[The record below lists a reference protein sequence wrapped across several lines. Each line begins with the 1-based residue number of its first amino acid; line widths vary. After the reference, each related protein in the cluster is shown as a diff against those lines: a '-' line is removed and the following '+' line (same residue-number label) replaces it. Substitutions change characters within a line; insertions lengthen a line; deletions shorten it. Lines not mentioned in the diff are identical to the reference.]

1 MQKRLQE
8 ESTGQEPNSVCKWRA
23 HARVIRDAP
32 AGLLL
37 EAVKIL
43 ASELGITIDKEAAK
57 RLGERIY
64 VDNTILGGMQG
75 DVAMKRRAL
84 ANPTL

>member
-1 MQKRLQE
+1 MAGAR
-8 ESTGQEPNSVCKWRA
+8 TGNQR
-23 HARVIRDAP
+23 RD

-75 DVAMKRRAL
+75 DVAMKRHAL